1 MNNKKIIVD
10 ITKTGDVSIEGNNF
24 VGPECDHFIK
34 EIADSIGKT
43 ISSAKKKEYNM
54 KTSTKQKERN

>member
-1 MNNKKIIVD
+1 MNNKKIVVD
-10 ITKTGDVSIEGNNF
+10 ISETGNVSIEGNNF

-43 ISSAKKKEYNM
+43 VSSTKKKEFNI
-54 KTSTKQKERN
+54 KIITKQKEKN